1 MIYHHKY
8 VKNSDNRAH
17 NEDFKMDLVIEK
29 KDLLQFKHQY
39 FRLSEDFITQIFK
52 ADITKNMTVDDLGL
66 NYYERH

>member
-8 VKNSDNRAH
+8 VENSDNRAH

-29 KDLLQFKHQY
+29 KDLLQFKHRY
-39 FRLSEDFITQIFK
+39 FRLSEDFTTQVFK

-66 NYYERH
+66 NYYEKH